1 MIKLI
6 FTTAALTLA
15 SCATP
20 DAITYEDIAGRPRQ
34 EQIATMMLASPEEM
48 AAIYRAHLDHVAA
61 LPDVT
66 PDERAVLARV
76 GSLVTPEWYAGEDA
90 AGADEAEQLVR
101 GLSRGTLRAVAVL
114 GAE

>member
-1 MIKLI
+1 MKKILC
-6 FTTAALTLA
+6 AAAAITLV

-34 EQIATMMLASPEEM
+34 EQIATLMLASPEEM

-66 PDERAVLARV
+66 PDERAVLVRV

-101 GLSRGTLRAVAVL
+101 GLSRGTMRAVALL